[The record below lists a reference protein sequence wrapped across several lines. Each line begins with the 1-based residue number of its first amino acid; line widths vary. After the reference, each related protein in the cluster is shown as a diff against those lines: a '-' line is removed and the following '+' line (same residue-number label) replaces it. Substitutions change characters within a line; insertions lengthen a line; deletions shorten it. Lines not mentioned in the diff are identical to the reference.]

1 MAWLEM
7 ADLTSVEFGQAAPR
21 LALLPVGATEQ
32 HGPNMTLSTD
42 YVIAHRVAQRLAA
55 ELGPVAA
62 VVPPVPFGMSGHHT
76 GFPGTITLSERTF
89 LALLLDVA
97 RSLKANG
104 FTHLLFINGHNGNMP
119 ALGVAAS
126 SALYDAG
133 IKAAVAF
140 YFAQAADRVR
150 AHGKTPRYGHSC
162 EVEASVGL
170 ALAPE
175 LVRHEALA
183 RGDMIAMDLPHGTN
197 EQPFFLQVPVPFHE
211 QTRNGVFGDARLA
224 TAEAGEDII
233 ATAVARTAAFA
244 RAFLQR

>member
-1 MAWLEM
+1 MPWLEM
-7 ADLTSVEFGQAAPR
+7 GELTSVEFAAAAPR

-32 HGPNMTLSTD
+32 HGPNMALSTD
-42 YVIAHRVAQRLAA
+42 TVLAHRVAQRLAA

-76 GFPGTITLSERTF
+76 GFPGTITLSDRTF
-89 LALLLDVA
+89 AALLLDVA
-97 RSLKANG
+97 RSLRANG
-104 FTHLLFINGHNGNMP
+104 FTHLMFVNGHNGNMP
-119 ALGVAAS
+119 ALSVAAS
-126 SALYDAG
+126 SALYEAG
-133 IKAAVAF
+133 IKSAVAF

-150 AHGKTPRYGHSC
+150 AHGKTPRYGHAC

-175 LVRHEALA
+175 IVRHDALQP
-183 RGDMIAMDLPHGTN
+183 GDMLPMDLPHGTN
-197 EQPFFLQVPVPFHE
+197 EQPFFLQVPIPFHE

-224 TAEAGEDII
+224 TPEAGEDIVV
-233 ATAVARTAAFA
+233 TAVARTAAFA

>member
-1 MAWLEM
+1 MTWLEM
-7 ADLTSVEFGQAAPR
+7 ADLTSVEFAAAAPR

-32 HGPNMTLSTD
+32 HGPNMALSTD
-42 YVIAHRVAQRLAA
+42 YVLAHRVAQRLAE

-62 VVPPVPFGMSGHHT
+62 VVPPIPFGMSGHHT

-104 FTHLLFINGHNGNMP
+104 FSHLILVNGHNGNTP

-126 SALYDAG
+126 SALYEAG

-150 AHGKTPRYGHSC
+150 AHGRTPRYGHAC

-170 ALAPE
+170 ALAPGI
-175 LVRHEALA
+175 VRQDALEP
-183 RGDMIAMDLPHGTN
+183 GDMIPLDLPHGTN
-197 EQPFFLQVPVPFHE
+197 EQPFFLQVPIPFHE

-224 TAEAGEDII
+224 TAAAGEDIVAI
-233 ATAVARTAAFA
+233 AVARTTAFA